1 MTLGTPM
8 EKNRILIVDDDV
20 HLSQLVA
27 LMLDKTGAYACLV
40 ENRSHQALATA
51 RKFRPD
57 LVLLD
62 VDMPGVDGGD
72 VARQLRADSTLR
84 DVPVIFFTSLVSP
97 SESNRGMAI
106 SGGERFLPKP
116 VDPAVLIQSIG
127 EVLGARVTSAPAAA
141 PEVTV

>member
-1 MTLGTPM
+1 MTSRMPM
-8 EKNRILIVDDDV
+8 EKHRILVVDDDV

-27 LMLDKTGAYACLV
+27 IVLNKTGAYASLV

-62 VDMPGVDGGD
+62 VDMPGLDGGD
-72 VARQLRADSTLR
+72 VARQLRADPTLR

-97 SESNRGMAI
+97 SESKRGMAT

-116 VDPAVLIQSIG
+116 VDPGVLIQSIG
-127 EVLGARVTSAPAAA
+127 DVLGPGVTTAPATA
-141 PEVTV
+141 PEAIV

>member
-1 MTLGTPM
+1 MTLRTPM

-27 LMLDKTGAYACLV
+27 IMLNKTGAYATLV

-72 VARQLRADSTLR
+72 VARQLRADPTLR
-84 DVPVIFFTSLVSP
+84 DVPLIFFTSLVSP

-127 EVLGARVTSAPAAA
+127 DVLGRDITAPAPAA
-141 PEVTV
+141 EQTV